1 MSQPS
6 IANYQ
11 YRGDRKPQSG
21 SHMPPACPP
30 RAGRIH
36 GEGNGKQTPKH
47 SDVGLPRRAQNIVV
61 GLCEEVHAP
70 RVHGKVHEPLV
81 FQEEA
86 QDCGTPYSASCL
98 PRPSPNP
105 AHPGSPLTHPPC
117 QSEDKVR
124 VLGTHWTVTKGI
136 HGCEGAGL
144 QLERGISGDTQSLLF
159 TIAIGPPGGE
169 GRVRAASSISP
180 FPAQPASPCRSLRA
194 SECHPQSATLE
205 DRSWREVP
213 SPQLGYPLHTRLQA
227 PPTHRAGPQQT
238 AKHSMPRYDSKN
250 HSSWGA

>member
-6 IANYQ
+6 ITNYQ

-86 QDCGTPYSASCL
+86 QDCGIPYSASCL

-117 QSEDKVR
+117 QGEDKVR
-124 VLGTHWTVTKGI
+124 VLGTHWTVTEGI

-144 QLERGISGDTQSLLF
+144 QLERGISGDTQSFLF

-169 GRVRAASSISP
+169 GSQSSILHFYLP
-180 FPAQPASPCRSLRA
+180 IPARLSLPQPEGLRVPP
-194 SECHPQSATLE
+194 SECHPRAQELAGGAF
-205 DRSWREVP
+205 
-213 SPQLGYPLHTRLQA
+213 SPVGV
-227 PPTHRAGPQQT
+227 PPTH
-238 AKHSMPRYDSKN
+238 
-250 HSSWGA
+250 